1 MEYFFKRLL
10 SDRRSI
16 FMFLLFLALMLS
28 DVFML
33 YKSFGG
39 YAPNYST
46 FLAGN
51 SEGHYAQ
58 MLLLWLLPVYLVFG
72 TSYWLLSDFNSGNLL
87 SIVIRTDRKY
97 YWKVYNQVNF
107 FYGFSLLFL
116 SAVVNYGA
124 VAIIFRKETAV
135 PFMVEHSI
143 SIGDIQ
149 TLFHNSILWELSYPG
164 LSNLIHI
171 IMGAIIT
178 GCMSVIISTINIFTQ
193 SIYYTVFIVIS
204 LWYLLISITP
214 SIMVSFQPF
223 TEYSFKLKFMYL
235 ITIVFLMMLCLVI
248 QRKWWLSYDFL

>member
-1 MEYFFKRLL
+1 MEYFFKRLF
-10 SDRRSI
+10 SDRRSNFI
-16 FMFLLFLALMLS
+16 FLLFFVLMLI

-72 TSYWLLSDFNSGNLL
+72 ASYWSLSDFNSGNLL
-87 SIVIRTDRKY
+87 SIMIRKDRKY

-107 FYGFSLLFL
+107 FYGFCLMFL
-116 SAVVNYGA
+116 SAVINYGA
-124 VAIIFRKETAV
+124 VTIIFRKEKAV

-143 SIGDIQ
+143 SVGDFQ
-149 TLFHNSILWELSYPG
+149 TLLHNSILWELSHPG
-164 LSNLIHI
+164 LSNWIHI
-171 IMGAIIT
+171 IMGAVIT
-178 GCMSVIISTINIFTQ
+178 GCMSVIISTVNIFTK

-204 LWYLLISITP
+204 IWYLLISITP

-223 TEYSFKLKFMYL
+223 TEYTFSLKFMYL
-235 ITIVFLMMLCLVI
+235 ISIILLMSICLII
-248 QRKWWLSYDFL
+248 QRKWWLNYDFV